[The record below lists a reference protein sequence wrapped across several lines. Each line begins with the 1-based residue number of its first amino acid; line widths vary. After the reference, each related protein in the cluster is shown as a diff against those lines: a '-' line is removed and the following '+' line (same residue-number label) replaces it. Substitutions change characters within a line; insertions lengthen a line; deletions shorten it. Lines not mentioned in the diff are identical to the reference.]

1 MLPTTGPRGD
11 PGLDGRSGSG
21 PDGFP
26 GSGGHPGPRGHTYVQ
41 TRLKHMGAHTDAHSC
56 TLTSTIYTVKHNDDK
71 GDNDDADIQYKD
83 YYAVCFWAGS
93 DGRDGDKGH
102 RGVPGPVG
110 DNGTPG
116 PSGPAPITDLYGL
129 PGDPGKLGEH
139 HRDSAINS
147 IKPTMQ
153 YLCRLCKKLLLL
165 LQ

>member
-1 MLPTTGPRGD
+1 MED
-11 PGLDGRSGSG
+11 LDRALTDSLDLEDI
-21 PDGFP
+21 PAP
-26 GSGGHPGPRGHTYVQ
+26 EVT
-41 TRLKHMGAHTDAHSC
+41 HMYRHALNTWACAHTDAHSC